1 MKTYRLQTA
10 LWLPQSRQ
18 RIFAFFSDPR
28 NLEKITPPWLHFE
41 ILSNELALGRGTR
54 IDYRLRIR
62 GLPIRWQSAITAWE
76 PPMRFIDQQTR
87 GPYKTWVH
95 EHTFDEH
102 EGGTIAGDNVVY
114 AVPGGK
120 LVQKLL
126 VEPDLERIFQYR
138 HEVLRSIF
146 NPTRLQPSGREKV
159 N

>member
-1 MKTYRLQTA
+1 M
-10 LWLPQSRQ
+10 
-18 RIFAFFSDPR
+18 
-28 NLEKITPPWLHFE
+28 
-41 ILSNELALGRGTR
+41 
-54 IDYRLRIR
+54 
-62 GLPIRWQSAITAWE
+62 
-76 PPMRFIDQQTR
+76 
-87 GPYKTWVH
+87 H

-138 HEVLRSIF
+138 HEVLQSIF
-146 NPTRLQPSGREKV
+146 NPIRLQPSGMEKV